1 MDNLFLNTMLDFELI
16 KNEEVI
22 KDINVSNKNESTDNL
37 ILTNKRLIKIK
48 KEKHKTQLNA
58 VSIEN
63 IQGIELSSVLPNSKF
78 MIWSI
83 TAFITG
89 CLLYIAFRET
99 LVGILFFLFLF
110 SLGIYL
116 IIDHLASKKYQKL
129 IFKTISNNTNI
140 EYIIDK
146 DETEFNS
153 KSYIKLFFML
163 RWKLLHENS
172 RSINNH
178 KPKQIFPRYR

>member
-1 MDNLFLNTMLDFELI
+1 MLDFELI
-16 KNEEVI
+16 KNEQVI
-22 KDINVSNKNESTDNL
+22 KNINVSIDKL
-37 ILTNKRLIKIK
+37 ILTNKRLIKVK
-48 KEKHKTQLNA
+48 KEKHKTQLNTIP
-58 VSIEN
+58 IEN
-63 IQGIELSSVLPNSKF
+63 IREIELYSVLPNSKF
-78 MIWSI
+78 IIWSI

-99 LVGILFFLFLF
+99 LVGILFFILLF
-110 SLGIYL
+110 SLGTYL
-116 IIDHLASKKYQKL
+116 IIDHLTSVKYQKL

-163 RWKLLHENS
+163 RCELLHGNS
-172 RSINNH
+172 RSTNKHNI
-178 KPKQIFPRYR
+178 KQIFPRYR